1 MKRHRYDRQGILAIE
16 PKAFFFLFDEP
27 EEREV
32 EIHGNAA
39 IVSISG
45 PLDHHAGWWCDSYE
59 SILERV
65 DTACES
71 EAEYIVLR
79 VDSPGGM
86 VSGCFETA
94 RAIRERCESAGKTL
108 IGYAE
113 NACSAAYA
121 LLSSASRI
129 YAAETAILGSIGVID
144 TRVDVTKMDQAI
156 GLQFAF
162 ITSGARKADG
172 NPHLPMSKEEL
183 EERQGIVDA
192 FASMFFGLVEAHRD
206 LSVQTIK
213 GYEARIFTSG
223 DAVSMGL
230 ADEVGS
236 FSTILAKLASP
247 DAGSDMSVK
256 IARDALNKAAK
267 GQGAEAELARRALA
281 ALDGKSEEEKKDEEA
296 KAEESEDD
304 KKEEAK
310 AEESDEEKD
319 DEAKAEEE
327 EKDDEEKK
335 ESKGSKGSSAT
346 SSFVERR
353 LAALEKDSIESFLA
367 TRPDLTKDQRA
378 SVEGLPIERVRAIVN
393 AIPKPTKPNHAAA
406 VAPAATR
413 AAGQDGT
420 GTESRLPEAEKQALD
435 ARMGLRATASIGVEK
450 TPHRLTLGAPVAV
463 AGKVG

>member
-32 EIHGNAA
+32 EIRGNAA

-65 DTACES
+65 DAACES
-71 EAEYIVLR
+71 EAEYVVLK

-121 LLSSASRI
+121 LLSSASLI
-129 YAAETAILGSIGVID
+129 YAAETAIIGSIGVID

-192 FASMFFGLVEAHRD
+192 FASMFFGLVEANRD
-206 LSVQTIK
+206 LSVQTLK

-230 ADEVGS
+230 ADEVAS
-236 FSTILAKLASP
+236 FSSVLAAL
-247 DAGSDMSVK
+247 GSTTEETPMSVK

-281 ALDGKSEEEKKDEEA
+281 ALDGKAEEEKKDEEA
-296 KAEESEDD
+296 KAEESDEEKD
-304 KKEEAK
+304 EEAK
-310 AEESDEEKD
+310 AEESDEEKK
-319 DEAKAEEE
+319 DEETKAEES
-327 EKDDEEKK
+327 DEEKK
-335 ESKGSKGSSAT
+335 ESKGAKGSSA
-346 SSFVERR
+346 SSSLVERR

-393 AIPKPTKPNHAAA
+393 AIPKPTKPNHAAS

-413 AAGQDGT
+413 AAGQDGS
-420 GTESRLPEAEKQALD
+420 GVESRLPEAEKKALD
-435 ARMGLRATASIGVEK
+435 ERMGLRATASIGVEK